1 MGGWR
6 DVEGRTSSERRGAN
20 AAAERRS
27 FFATLRHRPVSLI
40 RPLLGFLFVMVLLIA
55 LINMLR

>member
-6 DVEGRTSSERRGAN
+6 DTEGRTSAERRGAN

-27 FFATLRHRPVSLI
+27 FFATLKHRPLTLV
-40 RPLLGFLFVMVLLIA
+40 RPILGFLFVMVLVIA
-55 LINMLR
+55 LINWIS

>member
-6 DVEGRTSSERRGAN
+6 DVEGRTRSERRGAN

-27 FFATLRHRPVSLI
+27 FFATLKHRPLSLV
-40 RPLLGFLFVMVLLIA
+40 RPVLGFLLVAVLVIA
-55 LINMLR
+55 LINFIS